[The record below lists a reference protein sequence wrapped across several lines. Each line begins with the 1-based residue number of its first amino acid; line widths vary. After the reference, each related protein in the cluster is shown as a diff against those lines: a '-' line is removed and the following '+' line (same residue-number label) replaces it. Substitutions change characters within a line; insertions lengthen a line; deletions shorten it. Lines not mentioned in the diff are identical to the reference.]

1 MEPGRLALLS
11 VGAVAIAL
19 GLAVLTRRTPG
30 DPALYRR
37 RIAGTMLLAFGP
49 DPCPVD
55 GPDALTIRTAPVF
68 RVITSLLIRSRFD
81 APS

>member
-37 RIAGTMLLAFGP
+37 RIAGTMLLAVGLAAKLLTRLQNRAHSL
-49 DPCPVD
+49 
-55 GPDALTIRTAPVF
+55 ALSP
-68 RVITSLLIRSRFD
+68 
-81 APS
+81 